1 MLDSTKVLLEE
12 IYIIEPALREK
23 EEIVVKV
30 IAEMQQKKPEI
41 IIDEAFKKALRAKVM
56 NELLKKEKQPVWHIV
71 LPFVS

>member
-1 MLDSTKVLLEE
+1 MSDKTKTLLEE
-12 IYIIEPALREK
+12 IYIIEPSLRNK
-23 EEIVVKV
+23 EEIVIRV

-56 NELLKKEKQPVWHIV
+56 HELLKKEKQPVWYII